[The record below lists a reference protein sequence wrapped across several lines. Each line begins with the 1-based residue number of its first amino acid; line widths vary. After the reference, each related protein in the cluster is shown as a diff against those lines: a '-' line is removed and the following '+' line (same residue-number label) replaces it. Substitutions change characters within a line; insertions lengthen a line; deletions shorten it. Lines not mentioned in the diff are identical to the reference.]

1 MSNRDLVALHTES
14 RCAESIH
21 ILGISSLYQYG
32 TDVESDSEIYY
43 RSFTLEKLFKFLI
56 YCLVIDNHGLHLYGL
71 IWLVSMEY
79 K

>member
-14 RCAESIH
+14 QYAESIH
-21 ILGISSLYQYG
+21 ILGISSHQYG
-32 TDVESDSEIYY
+32 IDVESDSEIYY

-56 YCLVIDNHGLHLYGL
+56 YCLVIDNHGLHIYGL